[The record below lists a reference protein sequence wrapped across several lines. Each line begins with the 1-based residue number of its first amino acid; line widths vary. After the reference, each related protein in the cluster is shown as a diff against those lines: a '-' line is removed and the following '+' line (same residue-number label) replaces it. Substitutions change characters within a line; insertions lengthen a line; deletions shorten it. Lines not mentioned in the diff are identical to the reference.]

1 MEYQIALRNLGHLA
15 FDERS
20 KIVEARGIFRF
31 DIFEIYNT
39 KFREK
44 VILKGSYQ
52 GKVYA
57 PETTYIKNLIAAFQV
72 SRLPRVSQLLENCL
86 QMCSEFE
93 FADTAIPRRTGIT
106 CINTMQGSLRVSAL
120 LLVQNNFSSK
130 IAFLIS
136 PLLLKQIGD
145 RWKNRSRGVRSRNF
159 SALEGKSP

>member
-57 PETTYIKNLIAAFQV
+57 PETTYIKILFPLSRFQDCQEYPSCSKIVFRCAQSSNL
-72 SRLPRVSQLLENCL
+72 R
-86 QMCSEFE
+86 
-93 FADTAIPRRTGIT
+93 TPRRTGIT
-106 CINTMQGSLRVSAL
+106 CINTIQGSLRVSAL

-145 RWKNRSRGVRSRNF
+145 RWKNRSRGVRS
-159 SALEGKSP
+159 ALEGKSP

>member
-20 KIVEARGIFRF
+20 KIVEGRGIFRF

-57 PETTYIKNLIAAFQV
+57 PETTYINNSYCRFPGFKIAKSILAARKLSLDV
-72 SRLPRVSQLLENCL
+72 
-86 QMCSEFE
+86 
-93 FADTAIPRRTGIT
+93 
-106 CINTMQGSLRVSAL
+106 LRVRICGHCYSEKDWYHLHKHNAG
-120 LLVQNNFSSK
+120 F
-130 IAFLIS
+130 IAS
-136 PLLLKQIGD
+136 
-145 RWKNRSRGVRSRNF
+145 F
-159 SALEGKSP
+159 SAASCTK